1 MQKTSQGNRT
11 IMAVIAVVVGLLMT
25 GVVPFIVQTSL
36 VRVLQG
42 LIEHVDAGNPTF
54 ASGVPLFDI
63 LYPAWRALIFV
74 AGAALIVISGAIR
87 KGEEWTY
94 PLAVTLFAV
103 PSIGGMFMFLPYISW
118 VDGFPLPMIISAI
131 GLTGFWGFILL
142 RNEPK
147 LTKLARFGA
156 LTLIGMLCTH
166 SFTIGVGALR
176 TMATRPGKP
185 FYADFTWWLF
195 NWVGEVN
202 WVAFI
207 PLFLSIPLLAV
218 GRRRGWWQAVIAA
231 VAILMIDVPTQ
242 FFRTKTNDYL
252 YGALLALG
260 VLVFTLVPYFKQHLL
275 ADEPADEEV
284 PAPIG

>member
-1 MQKTSQGNRT
+1 MQETSQRNRT
-11 IMAVIAVVVGLLMT
+11 IMAVIAVIVGLLMT
-25 GVVPFIVQTSL
+25 GVIPFIVQTSL
-36 VRVLQG
+36 ERVLRG
-42 LIEHVDAGNPTF
+42 LIEHIDAGNPTF

-74 AGAALIVISGAIR
+74 AGSTLIVISGAIR

-103 PSIGGMFMFLPYISW
+103 PSVGGMFMFLPYISW
-118 VDGFPLPMIISAI
+118 VDGFPIPMIISAF
-131 GLTGFWGFILL
+131 GLIGFWSFILL
-142 RNEPK
+142 RSAPK

-156 LTLIGMLCTH
+156 LTFIGMLCTH
-166 SFTIGVGALR
+166 SFTIGVGAVR

-185 FYADFTWWLF
+185 FYPDFTWWLF
-195 NWVGEVN
+195 NWVGQVN

-242 FFRTKTNDYL
+242 FFRTKTYDYL

-260 VLVFTLVPYFKQHLL
+260 VLVFMLVPYLKRHLMGEGQPEEQ
-275 ADEPADEEV
+275 ATEPV
-284 PAPIG
+284 G